1 MGHSTEP
8 PASCSGNWV
17 SLHGGENLASTW
29 EKVAEP
35 TGWKLKLKQT
45 RLMENISKQKRK
57 QQKRNVQWLL
67 KNPIYK
73 SHLAVSITLKP
84 QVPMSLGFWK
94 LEMEA
99 QGTERA
105 SMQSQRVAP
114 FPDREEKMNI
124 LTRTS
129 KNFCCSQL
137 LKTFVFSPPHENCF
151 TVLSKKI
158 FMLRE

>member
-57 QQKRNVQWLL
+57 QQKRKVQRLL

-124 LTRTS
+124 FDKDIQKLLLQPAF
-129 KNFCCSQL
+129 KDFC
-137 LKTFVFSPPHENCF
+137 FFSPTWKLLHSTF
-151 TVLSKKI
+151 
-158 FMLRE
+158 